1 MGHVLLYLVTLHLSD
16 EAFERGD
23 LLDQLSVVACFD
35 SLFHRAIFI
44 VVLVLRMARE

>member
-1 MGHVLLYLVTLHLSD
+1 MSHVLLYLVTLHLSD

-23 LLDQLSVVACFD
+23 LFDQLSVVARFEA
-35 SLFHRAIFI
+35 LIHRAIFI